1 MKPRWI
7 LVLSAAIKQ
16 KRRLTILGAVIAI
29 LLAIAT
35 PATAINWGWPD
46 GGQHPNVG
54 AIMFYSDDWGMW
66 LPFCSGTLI
75 GERIFLTAGHCTS
88 GELPEYIRV
97 SFHEDPTT
105 LDENQLL
112 KVEAVITHP
121 QYNAWRPR
129 SNNYDVGALILEDPV
144 SGIVPATVADIGF
157 LDELRKAGL
166 LRQGKEEADFTVVG
180 YGGTLIWPPPG
191 ILWED
196 KRKFAFSEYQALLKS
211 WLILSQNHATDDGG
225 SCYGDSGGPAFWEDP
240 VLGDILV
247 AMTSWGDVPTVATG
261 ILYRAD
267 TADTH
272 DLIAFAEAWLD
283 E

>member
-1 MKPRWI
+1 
-7 LVLSAAIKQ
+7 
-16 KRRLTILGAVIAI
+16 
-29 LLAIAT
+29 
-35 PATAINWGWPD
+35 
-46 GGQHPNVG
+46 
-54 AIMFYSDDWGMW
+54 MFYSDDWGMW

-225 SCYGDSGGPAFWEDP
+225 SCYGDSGGPVFWEDTN
-240 VLGDILV
+240 GDILV
-247 AMTSWGDVPTVATG
+247 AITSWGDVPTVATG
-261 ILYRAD
+261 ICYRAD
-267 TADTH
+267 TVDTY
-272 DLIAFAEAWLD
+272 DLIAIALAEAWLA